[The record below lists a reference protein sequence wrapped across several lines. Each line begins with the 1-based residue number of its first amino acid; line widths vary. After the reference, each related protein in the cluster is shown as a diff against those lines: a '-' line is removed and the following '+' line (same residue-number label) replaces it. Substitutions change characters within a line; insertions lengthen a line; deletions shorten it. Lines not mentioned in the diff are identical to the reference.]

1 VEGVALFFSAYAIMA
16 NKWVEHIK
24 SWALKNKKTYGCA
37 LSDPKCKEAY
47 QANKNRPKS
56 AFAMVSEDT
65 EKNTKLKNALK
76 EWYKAQDD
84 NFEAFNTQN
93 KKGDIVENKS
103 AFKALGDNLAKKY
116 GLPKTWLKEA
126 MKL

>member
-1 VEGVALFFSAYAIMA
+1 MEGVALFFSALYIMA

-56 AFAMVSEDT
+56 AFAMI
-65 EKNTKLKNALK
+65 K
-76 EWYKAQDD
+76 E
-84 NFEAFNTQN
+84 
-93 KKGDIVENKS
+93 
-103 AFKALGDNLAKKY
+103 LAKK
-116 GLPKTWLKEA
+116 K
-126 MKL
+126 